1 MFKRI
6 ASIVIAAAVAFSG
19 LAFTTGEQAEA
30 ATGTFA
36 YSKVNGLNIRTAP
49 SYSSSKVVGKMNKG
63 QRYTYLG
70 KAGSFYKINYKGK
83 ASYISASSRYSYLK
97 PRTSTSTVSKMTT
110 TSVTKS
116 KAGTFAYS
124 KVNGLNIR
132 TTPSYS
138 SSKVIGK
145 MNKGQRYTYLG
156 KTGSFYKIN
165 YKGKPGYISASSRY
179 SYLKPRTATASK
191 PTTSKATASTS
202 SSSVRSKLVAES
214 KKYLGTPYR
223 YGGTTTSGFDCSGY
237 TGYVYKRAIGK
248 TLPRSSRQQYASAKK
263 ISTSSIQAGDLV
275 FFSHSG
281 GTIHHV
287 GMALSQTQMINSETG
302 GVKYASFR
310 SGYWGAR
317 YVGAGTYL

>member
-70 KAGSFYKINYKGK
+70 KTGSFYKINYKGK
-83 ASYISASSRYSYLK
+83 ASYISASSKYSYLK
-97 PRTSTSTVSKMTT
+97 PRTSTVSKMST
-110 TSVTKS
+110 TSTSQPTVP
-116 KAGTFAYS
+116 TFAYS
-124 KVNGLNIR
+124 KMNGVSIR
-132 TTPSYS
+132 SSASYAS
-138 SSKVIGK
+138 QVIGK

-156 KTGSFYKIN
+156 KVGAFYKIN
-165 YKGKPGYISASSRY
+165 YQGKAAYISAASKY
-179 SYLKPRTATASK
+179 SYLKPNTS
-191 PTTSKATASTS
+191 TTSKATASTS

-237 TGYVYKRAIGK
+237 TGYVYKKAIGK